1 MTPSSFST
9 ASPLGSATPSARRRY
24 AIVLLVGL
32 CAVGLFLLATASAN
46 TALFAEHYKGLLIIN
61 GSIAVLLLVLVIR
74 QLVILRRRLK
84 AGVFGAKLTLRLVM
98 LLSLMA
104 VVPGVLLYGM
114 SMQYLGKSIE
124 SWFDVKVDKALEG
137 GLKLSQDV
145 LDNMLKD
152 LKAKAAA
159 MAQQLSMR
167 PVAEHPTVLNTLRE
181 QAGAHEAALYTA
193 RGRVIAT
200 AGNERIGD
208 HVVPDALPAE
218 ALRLLRTQQT
228 YAVADATPER
238 GLLLRV
244 VTPVN
249 LFSLADEPRALQLI
263 YIVPQRLAQ
272 NAETVQ
278 SGYREYQELVVGRLG
293 LKRLYG
299 ITLTMTLLLSVLA
312 ALAAAIFLSE
322 EFSAPLNALAEG
334 TRAVAQGDFS
344 RRAAVASRDELGQ
357 LTQSFNSMTRQLE
370 DARNEAERNQAE
382 VSKSKAYLES
392 ILAHLSAGVLV
403 FDDALTLQ
411 SANPSASA
419 ILGLKTD
426 ALIRLKTGQWG
437 GIDESL
443 SVLGLEIQAGFAE
456 ATGAEWERQ
465 AVRHTPTGEQH
476 LLLRGKP
483 LPQGS
488 LSRGAGGGYV
498 VVFDDVTEVLQAQR
512 DAAWAEVARRL
523 AHEIKNPLTP
533 IQLSA
538 ERLQMKLEPKLDAAD
553 AGMLGRSTQT
563 IVNQVAALKRMVD
576 AFSQYARAPE
586 PAMRELDMNALVHEV
601 LALYESLGSRI
612 QLDLADDLPRIVGDA
627 VQLRQVMHNLL
638 QNAQDALTDTPE
650 PRITVATS
658 AAGEVL
664 QFSVTDNGSGFPE
677 HLMKRAFEPY
687 VTTKK
692 KGTGLGLVIV
702 KKIIE
707 EHGGS
712 VAISNIEPHGAC
724 VSITLPVPATTLRS
738 QRRQMTT
745 ADGGRQAAASDEPGT
760 HIINKNPLHS
770 ANMNYGR

>member
-1 MTPSSFST
+1 MTPSSLSGAST
-9 ASPLGSATPSARRRY
+9 LGTATPSARRRY
-24 AIVLLVGL
+24 AIVLLVAL

-46 TALFAEHYKGLLIIN
+46 TALFAEHYKGLLILN
-61 GSIAVLLLVLVIR
+61 GSIAILLLVLVIR
-74 QLVILRRRLK
+74 QLVMLRRRLK
-84 AGVFGAKLTLRLVM
+84 AGVFGAKLTLRLVL

-152 LKAKAAA
+152 LKAKAGA
-159 MAQQLSMR
+159 MALQLSTR
-167 PVAEHPTVLNTLRE
+167 PVAEHALMLNSLRE
-181 QAGAHEAALYTA
+181 QAGAHEVVLYTA
-193 RGRVIAT
+193 RGRVIAA

-208 HVVPDALPAE
+208 RVAPDALPVE
-218 ALRLLRTQQT
+218 ALRMLRTQQT
-228 YAVADATPER
+228 YAVADATPDR

-244 VTPVN
+244 ATPVN
-249 LFSLADEPRALQLI
+249 LLSLADEPRALQLI

-312 ALAAAIFLSE
+312 ALAAAIYLSE

-344 RRAAVASRDELGQ
+344 RRATVASRDELGQ
-357 LTQSFNSMTRQLE
+357 LTQSFNSMTHQLE

-403 FDDALTLQ
+403 FDGALTLQ

-419 ILGLKTD
+419 ILGLKAD
-426 ALIRLKTGQWG
+426 ALINRKTGQWG
-437 GIDESL
+437 SIDESL

-456 ATGAEWERQ
+456 AAGEEWERQ

-483 LPQGS
+483 LPQGLLPESS
-488 LSRGAGGGYV
+488 LLHGAAGGYV
-498 VVFDDVTEVLQAQR
+498 VVFDDVTEVLQVQR

-538 ERLQMKLEPKLDAAD
+538 ERLQMKLAPKLDATD
-553 AGMLGRSTQT
+553 AGMLDRSTLT

-586 PAMRELDMNALVHEV
+586 PLMRELDINALVHEV
-601 LALYESLGSRI
+601 LTLYESLGSRI
-612 QLDLADDLPRIVGDA
+612 RLDLADDLPHIVGDA
-627 VQLRQVMHNLL
+627 VKLRQVIHNLL
-638 QNAQDALTDTPE
+638 QNAQDALTDTAE
-650 PRITVATS
+650 ARITVTS
-658 AAGEVL
+658 RVAGDVL
-664 QFSVTDNGSGFPE
+664 HFSVTDNGSGFPE

-687 VTTKK
+687 VTTKT

-712 VAISNIEPHGAC
+712 VAISNSEPHGAC

-738 QRRQMTT
+738 QRRQL
-745 ADGGRQAAASDEPGT
+745 ELPGVKLT
-760 HIINKNPLHS
+760 
-770 ANMNYGR
+770 

>member
-1 MTPSSFST
+1 MTPVST
-9 ASPLGSATPSARRRY
+9 SPLGTATPSRRRRY

-46 TALFAEHYKGLLIIN
+46 TALFAEHYRGLLILN
-61 GSIAVLLLVLVIR
+61 GSIAVLLAILVIR
-74 QLVILRRRLK
+74 QLVMLRRRLK
-84 AGVFGAKLTLRLVM
+84 AGVFGAKLTLRLVL

-104 VVPGVLLYGM
+104 VAPGALLYGM

-152 LKAKAAA
+152 LKTKASA
-159 MAQQLSMR
+159 MALQLATR
-167 PVAEHPTVLNTLRE
+167 PAAEHPIVLNTLRE
-181 QAGAHEAALYTA
+181 QAGAHEATLYTA

-200 AGNERIGD
+200 AGNERAGTN
-208 HVVPDALPAE
+208 VVPDAPPAE

-249 LFSLADEPRALQLI
+249 LLSLAEEPRALQLV
-263 YIVPQRLAQ
+263 YFVPQRLAQ

-299 ITLTMTLLLSVLA
+299 ITLTLTLLLSLLA

-344 RRAAVASRDELGQ
+344 RRATVASRDELGQ
-357 LTQSFNSMTRQLE
+357 LTQSFNSMTHQLE
-370 DARNEAERNQAE
+370 DARSEAERNQAE

-419 ILGLKTD
+419 ILGLKAD
-426 ALIRLKTGQWG
+426 SLLNLKTAQWG

-443 SVLGLEIQAGFAE
+443 TVLSLEIQAGFAE
-456 ATGAEWERQ
+456 SAGAAWERQ
-465 AVRHTPTGEQH
+465 AVRHTPTGEQQ

-483 LPQGS
+483 LPQGKEGKEGKEGS
-488 LSRGAGGGYV
+488 HDAGGYV
-498 VVFDDVTEVLQAQR
+498 VVFDDVTDVLQAQR

-538 ERLQMKLEPKLDAAD
+538 ERLQMKLAPKLDAAD

-586 PAMRELDMNALVHEV
+586 PAMRELDLNALVHEV
-601 LALYESLGSRI
+601 LTLYESLGSRI
-612 QLDLADDLPRIVGDA
+612 KLALASTLPRIVGDA
-627 VQLRQVMHNLL
+627 TQLRQVIHNLL
-638 QNAQDALTDTPE
+638 QNAQDALSDVAE
-650 PRITVATS
+650 PRIVVAS
-658 AAGEVL
+658 HYADGAIR
-664 QFSVTDNGSGFPE
+664 FSVTDNGSGFPE

-687 VTTKK
+687 VTTKT

-712 VAISNIEPHGAC
+712 VAISNVEPHGAQ
-724 VSITLPVPATTLRS
+724 VLITLPAV
-738 QRRQMTT
+738 
-745 ADGGRQAAASDEPGT
+745 AAVREQ
-760 HIINKNPLHS
+760 S
-770 ANMNYGR
+770 AA